1 MKTALRIAIGCIA
14 ISAVL
19 CWGISILAAL
29 FSQGYVLKTK
39 ADSGQYFL
47 YLRVGREPAT
57 WVDTT
62 ALRYWFET
70 TLDVVSMGTTFSALA
85 GASSTI
91 CGASAEYL
99 RERGKVLIKPYNLPP
114 KARAL
119 I

>member
-1 MKTALRIAIGCIA
+1 MKTALRIAIGCTA

-29 FSQGYVLKTK
+29 FSQGHVLKTK
-39 ADSGQYFL
+39 AESGQYFL

-85 GASSTI
+85 WCI
-91 CGASAEYL
+91 VYYL
-99 RERGKVLIKPYNLPP
+99 WREWRISQGTWEGSD
-114 KARAL
+114 
-119 I
+119 